1 MKRILLFILTNL
13 AIMVVLGVVASVT
26 GANRFIGANGLNLG
40 RLLVFALLMGFGGAF
55 ISLLLSK
62 TIAKWTTGAQ
72 VIRTPSNP
80 TETWLLETVARFAE
94 KAGIAMPEVAVYEG
108 DPNAFATGATRN
120 RSLVAVSTGL
130 LRAMR
135 KEEAEAVIAHE
146 VAHITNGD
154 MVTLTL
160 IQGVVNTFVI
170 FIARVVGFAVDSFL
184 RKDSE
189 NDTGRGIGYMVAVM
203 VCDLVFGV
211 LASVLVL
218 YFSRQREFR
227 ADAGAASLMGS
238 PEPMMN
244 ALRRLGGMQAGELPS
259 HVAAAGINGRRGWSS
274 LFSSHPPIEARIAVL
289 AGGSGGSG
297 RE

>member
-40 RLLVFALLMGFGGAF
+40 RLLFFALLMGFGGAF

>member
-274 LFSSHPPIEARIAVL
+274 LFSSHPHIEARIAVL

>member
-40 RLLVFALLMGFGGAF
+40 RLLFFALLMGFGGAF
-55 ISLLLSK
+55 LSLLLSK
-62 TIAKWTTGAQ
+62 TIAKWSTGAQ

-80 TETWLLETVARFAE
+80 SETWLLETVARFAE

-135 KEEAEAVIAHE
+135 REEAEAVIAHE

-184 RKDSE
+184 RRDDE
-189 NDTGRGIGYMVAVM
+189 NDTGRGIGYMVAVI

-244 ALRRLGGMQAGELPS
+244 ALRRLGGIQAGELPS
-259 HVAAAGINGRRGWSS
+259 YVAAAGINGHQGWSS
-274 LFSSHPPIEARIAVL
+274 LFSSHPPIEARIAAL
-289 AGGSGGSG
+289 AGASGGVG

>member
-40 RLLVFALLMGFGGAF
+40 RLLFFALLMGFGGAF
-55 ISLLLSK
+55 LSLLLSK

-80 TETWLLETVARFAE
+80 SETWLLETVARFAE
-94 KAGIAMPEVAVYEG
+94 KAGIATPEVAVYEG

-154 MVTLTL
+154 MVSLTL

-184 RKDSE
+184 RKDDE
-189 NDTGRGIGYMVAVM
+189 NNTGRGIGYMVAVM

-211 LASVLVL
+211 LASILVL

-259 HVAAAGINGRRGWSS
+259 HVAAAGINGHQGWSS
-274 LFSSHPPIEARIAVL
+274 LFSSHPPIEARIAAL
-289 AGGSGGSG
+289 AGASGGVG

>member
-40 RLLVFALLMGFGGAF
+40 RLLFFALLMGFGGAF
-55 ISLLLSK
+55 LSLLLSK

-80 TETWLLETVARFAE
+80 SETWLLETVARFAE
-94 KAGIAMPEVAVYEG
+94 KAGIATPEVAVYEG

-184 RKDSE
+184 RKDDE
-189 NDTGRGIGYMVAVM
+189 NNTGRGIGYMVAVM

-259 HVAAAGINGRRGWSS
+259 HVAAAGINGRQGWSS
-274 LFSSHPPIEARIAVL
+274 LFSSHPPIEARIAAL
-289 AGGSGGSG
+289 AGASGGVG